1 MAIKAFAIYNSDFGT
16 QNFVRS
22 GWAEFN
28 QDELTRAVRKEAIK
42 GLEPPAPRLI
52 EDPSGAIVALATMGR
67 MQFGDMVFMIHK
79 YACPFPFFSG
89 WVVGRGC
96 CACRANQ
103 SLSAPS
109 LCLFQGIAT
118 GRKKGSS

>member
-42 GLEPPAPRLI
+42 GLEPPVPRLI
-52 EDPSGAIVALATMGR
+52 EDSSGAIPGYDGPHAIRRHGLHDSQVCMPLPLLFWLGGGSRALPR
-67 MQFGDMVFMIHK
+67 
-79 YACPFPFFSG
+79 
-89 WVVGRGC
+89 
-96 CACRANQ
+96 
-103 SLSAPS
+103 
-109 LCLFQGIAT
+109 
-118 GRKKGSS
+118 